1 MRQDESSYYG
11 TLTVRLMNLEFFSV
25 ENREPLKVCELGK
38 DLRKVEF
45 KKEVVSRIDKV
56 TMKEEG
62 RAFKGSCGHP
72 GKGWY

>member
-1 MRQDESSYYG
+1 MNPVTSG

-45 KKEVVSRIDKV
+45 KKEVVSRI
-56 TMKEEG
+56 
-62 RAFKGSCGHP
+62 F
-72 GKGWY
+72 